1 MVMRNRPAIGILEVD
16 YSVPIGIREKLNF
29 HTTEIDF
36 LVNDLKG
43 EEVLDECFF
52 TCTCNR
58 TLLVYVCK
66 QHQFDVVKRIVASL
80 FNKWAKVSIPMEYL
94 NFYGGEEA
102 LNKLLR
108 LSVGADSAILGED
121 QILGQIKMFYKVA
134 LKNKLSG
141 PILNRIIQNL
151 LFATRK
157 IKMEYPI
164 SRGRVSIPGIVIEE
178 IKKTNLFKQKP
189 LVKVL
194 IVGWGEITYTIFK
207 ILDSSRDKYIVSV
220 SNRTLSKVNVA
231 VNKID
236 VSKIRGVSKDFN
248 IIISMASRLGYVI
261 TKSDLADNG
270 DNYLIFDLGV
280 PRNIDPEISNLK
292 NVELFDIDDINQ
304 KSDISIEKR
313 KETLNLLSGSKDFLF
328 FQKKMT
334 KFIDSYQSFSKK
346 YKIIK
351 KKMEA
356 LEKEKDLL
364 EVTNK
369 NERKVYNSM
378 NKRLYREVFN
388 S

>member
-1 MVMRNRPAIGILEVD
+1 MINKPVIGILEVD
-16 YSVPIGIREKLNF
+16 YSTPIEIREKLNF

-36 LVNDLKG
+36 LVNDLKKEEILG
-43 EEVLDECFF
+43 ESFF
-52 TCTCNR
+52 ICTCNR

-66 QHQFDVVKRIVASL
+66 QHQSDMVKRTIVSL
-80 FNKWAKVSIPMEYL
+80 FNKWAKVDIPMEYL
-94 NFYGGEEA
+94 NFYDGEEA

-108 LSVGADSAILGED
+108 LSVGADSVILGED
-121 QILGQIKMFYKVA
+121 QISGQIKMFYKVA
-134 LKNKLSG
+134 LRNRLSG

-178 IKKTNLFKQKP
+178 IEKTNLFKQEP
-189 LVKVL
+189 SIKVL
-194 IVGWGEITYTIFK
+194 IIGWGEITYTIFK

-220 SNRTLSKVNVA
+220 SNRTLSKVNVV

-236 VSKIRGVSKDFN
+236 VSKIRDVSRDFN

-261 TKSDLADNG
+261 TKSDLADSGN
-270 DNYLIFDLGV
+270 NYLIFDLGV
-280 PRNIDPEISNLK
+280 PRNIDPKISNLE
-292 NVELFDIDDINQ
+292 NVELFDMDDINQ
-304 KSDISIEKR
+304 KSNIGIEKR
-313 KETLNLLSGSKDFLF
+313 KKTLDLLSGSKDFLF

-334 KFIDSYQSFSKK
+334 KFIDNYQSFGKR

-356 LEKEKDLL
+356 LKKEKGLL

-369 NERKVYNSM
+369 NEGKLYNSM